1 MYETKNAGGRGYT
14 IAFPVFSGDGTTVVN
29 HFYETL
35 SLSAAEYFESIIAAD
50 KHAVCRLSFTVHE
63 EEDGFTVKTVAILRR
78 SGRKC
83 GERTLIHRW
92 KRWRGKEAA
101 LLKNAEKKRTKI
113 SGLFSRLSSRADK
126 RENA

>member
-14 IAFPVFSGDGTTVVN
+14 IAFPVFSGDGTAVVN
-29 HFYETL
+29 RFYESL

-63 EEDGFTVKTVAILRR
+63 EDDGFTVKTVAILRR

-83 GERTLIHRW
+83 GEWTLIHRW
-92 KRWRGKEAA
+92 KRWQGKEAV
-101 LLKNAEKKRTKI
+101 LLKKSGRKR
-113 SGLFSRLSSRADK
+113 SGLFSRFSRKSD
-126 RENA
+126 